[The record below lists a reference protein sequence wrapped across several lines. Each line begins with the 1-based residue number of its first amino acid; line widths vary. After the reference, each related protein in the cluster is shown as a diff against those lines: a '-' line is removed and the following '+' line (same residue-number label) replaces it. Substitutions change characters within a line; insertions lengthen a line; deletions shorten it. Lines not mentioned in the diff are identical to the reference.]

1 MKFTVDPCD
10 VSAYED
16 SPLLTLD
23 DGIMLVEA
31 FSPNMKPWGLDC
43 ESLLSQIKGCERGQ
57 SGVYDRKNTE
67 VVNDYHRSSSYLM
80 VPQDIRKKVMERL
93 DFVVKHHLGDRF
105 ELCEELSFLCYD
117 EANSGHF
124 NRHTDNAYWDNGE
137 FLFTSPRRKLTTV
150 TYLNDDY
157 EGGEIVFDT
166 VHYPNGD
173 IFNHKIP
180 KGSMVMFPS
189 DLRFPHEV
197 KPVTKGQRYSIVAWY
212 DFK

>member
-1 MKFTVDPCD
+1 MKFTIDPCD
-10 VSAYED
+10 LTVYKD
-16 SPLLTLD
+16 TPLLTID
-23 DGIMLVEA
+23 DGIMIVDAL
-31 FSPNMKPWGLDC
+31 SQSMKPWGLDC
-43 ESLLSQIKGCERGQ
+43 DSLLDQIKNSKRDQ
-57 SGVYDRKNTE
+57 SGVYDRKNLA
-67 VVNDYHRSSSYLM
+67 VVDNFYRSSFSLI
-80 VPQDIRKKVMERL
+80 VSQDIKKKVKERL

-117 EANSGHF
+117 ETNSGHF

-173 IFNHKIP
+173 VFNHKIP

-197 KPVTKGQRYSIVAWY
+197 KPVTKGCRYSIVGWY